1 MPFDESFDEL
11 YQEVLKECL
20 EESNFNVIRVD
31 ELYGSKPIMEDI
43 LNRIE
48 SSEIVVAD
56 LTGRNPNVFYE
67 LGIAH
72 CRKAN
77 DNLVII
83 TQDLDD
89 VPFDLKPYRIIQ
101 YKPTISGAKALRKQL
116 KNTIM
121 EFRLKS
127 FTWASHEWQPVTE
140 YWCTYDDGDTL
151 RAEIFRRGQ
160 IPLVFNRTQIN
171 ETTTSISF
179 TAQSTRPEINVMF
192 YCDGKNRY
200 SGYHF
205 WFWQGGAKLRRLDN
219 EVKLETG
226 YKLRQDTQYDI
237 IIKYNNGDIEVLVDK
252 NSVLSFSDENPLHE
266 NKRLKFMGFNIA
278 SSRIGHVN
286 FYGLEISHD

>member
-20 EESNFNVIRVD
+20 EETNFNVIRAD

-72 CRKAN
+72 CRKEN
-77 DNLVII
+77 DNLIII
-83 TQDLDD
+83 TQELDD
-89 VPFDLKPYRIIQ
+89 VPFDLKPYRIIKYQ
-101 YKPTISGAKALRKQL
+101 PTISGAKALKKQL
-116 KNTIM
+116 KNTIL

-127 FTWASHEWQPVTE
+127 FTWSSHEWQPLTE

-160 IPLVFNRTQIN
+160 IPIVFNRTQMN
-171 ETTTSISF
+171 GKTTSISF
-179 TAQSTRPEINVMF
+179 TAQSTSPEINVMF
-192 YCDGKNRY
+192 YCDDKNRY

-226 YKLRQDTQYDI
+226 YKLRQDTQHDI
-237 IIKYNNGDIEVLVDK
+237 IIKYNDGEIEVFVDK

-266 NKRLKFMGFNIA
+266 NKRLNFMGFNIA
-278 SSRIGHVN
+278 SRIGHVN
-286 FYGLEISHD
+286 FYDLEIIHE